1 MAAQL
6 RDVEALNRGKGH
18 GMGLSNQMPGE
29 EGGLQPYPWA
39 PGWGA
44 RDCSCASHRS
54 RGPFEGEKSLDLT
67 CGNPRG
73 VVLLV

>member
-18 GMGLSNQMPGE
+18 GMGLSNQVPGE
-29 EGGLQPYPWA
+29 EGGLQPYSWA

-44 RDCSCASHRS
+44 RDCSCASH
-54 RGPFEGEKSLDLT
+54 
-67 CGNPRG
+67 
-73 VVLLV
+73 